1 MRLFKRHAGRG
12 CLFAVALTATV
23 LLAAGCGKTVIDD
36 QKTEDAIEQNLQGQV
51 DGNVRSVSCPD
62 GQEVEAGATF
72 ACDVETSKGTVV
84 ARLEI
89 LNDDADVQIV
99 ALDDSGAGSES
110 KGTGSGN

>member
-1 MRLFKRHAGRG
+1 LRLPKRHAGRVS
-12 CLFAVALTATV
+12 LFGAVLAAAA

-36 QKTEDAIEQNLQGQV
+36 QKTEAAIKQNLQGQV
-51 DGNVRSVSCPD
+51 GGNVRSVSCPD
-62 GQEVEAGATF
+62 GQEVEAEATF
-72 ACDVETSKGTVV
+72 SCDVRTSEGVVV

-110 KGTGSGN
+110 KGAGSGS